1 MLHTLSVSSDN
12 HPPFNLPQFLKYLD
26 VPITQE
32 FEETKGNATFHFLQ
46 RPNHSTTYF
55 VLIDCS
61 EGEYEIWMDGMA
73 SFADYKFLPYLAD
86 CLHRFLNGTPLRI
99 NGKSAFKHYNEEW
112 IAEAIGEEIA
122 TLKSVLSIAP
132 RYYFTIPFEPLTYL
146 SKEMLAEVATGLHS
160 STPRIYG
167 YSQFLM
173 RNHRLK
179 QATDEEFA
187 ADQKLSEQEIMV
199 DVPQHTSIGKVKS
212 WQIDGAETWES
223 YADEDVKMLLSI
235 GELFKLGQEVDG
247 VVLND
252 LGTIYQE
259 GIGVKQDGRLAAYW
273 FKQAIVQ
280 GDHHYAPSNLGDLYR
295 KGCAM
300 LPASLPQALQAY
312 LLSED
317 PYAHYRIGQAYEEG
331 WAGTIDIK
339 KAMKWYRIAEKEGH
353 HLAIKRLN
361 RQP

>member
-1 MLHTLSVSSDN
+1 MLHHLTVSTLN
-12 HPPFNLPQFLKYLD
+12 HTPFNLPQFLKYLD

-32 FEETKGNATFHFLQ
+32 LEGTEGNATFYYLQ
-46 RPNHSTTYF
+46 RPDHSTTF
-55 VLIDCS
+55 FLLVDCG
-61 EGEYEIWMDGMA
+61 EGTYEIGMDGMA
-73 SFADYKFLPYLAD
+73 SFADYKFFPYLAD
-86 CLHRFLNGTPLRI
+86 SLHRYLTDTPLLIDNQSVFDR
-99 NGKSAFKHYNEEW
+99 YNEEW

-132 RYYFTIPFEPLTYL
+132 RYYLTLSFEPLSYL

-199 DVPQHTSIGKVKS
+199 DVPQHTSIGRVKS

-223 YADEDVKMLLSI
+223 YADEDVKMLLAI
-235 GELFKLGQEVDG
+235 GERFKRGQEVDG

-259 GIGVKQDGRLAAYW
+259 GIGVKQDGHLAEYW
-273 FKQAIVQ
+273 FRQAIAQ

-331 WAGTIDIK
+331 WTGSVDME

-353 HLAIKRLN
+353 HLAVKRLREN
-361 RQP
+361 L

>member
-1 MLHTLSVSSDN
+1 
-12 HPPFNLPQFLKYLD
+12 
-26 VPITQE
+26 
-32 FEETKGNATFHFLQ
+32 
-46 RPNHSTTYF
+46 
-55 VLIDCS
+55 
-61 EGEYEIWMDGMA
+61 MDGMA
-73 SFADYKFLPYLAD
+73 SFADYKFFPYLAD
-86 CLHRFLNGTPLRI
+86 SLNRYLTDTPLLIDNQSVFDR
-99 NGKSAFKHYNEEW
+99 YNEEW

-132 RYYFTIPFEPLTYL
+132 RYYLTLSFEPLSYL

-199 DVPQHTSIGKVKS
+199 DVPQHTSIGRVKS

-223 YADEDVKMLLSI
+223 YADEDVKMLLAI
-235 GELFKLGQEVDG
+235 GERFKRGQEVDG

-259 GIGVKQDGRLAAYW
+259 GIGVKQDGHLAEYW
-273 FKQAIVQ
+273 FRQAIAQ

-331 WAGTIDIK
+331 WTGSVDME

-353 HLAIKRLN
+353 HLAVKRLREN
-361 RQP
+361 L

>member
-12 HPPFNLPQFLKYLD
+12 HTPFNLPQFLKYLD
-26 VPITQE
+26 IPITQE
-32 FEETKGNATFHFLQ
+32 FEGTEGNATFYYLQ
-46 RPNHSTTYF
+46 RPDHSTTF
-55 VLIDCS
+55 FLLVDCG
-61 EGEYEIWMDGMA
+61 EGTYEIGMDGMA
-73 SFADYKFLPYLAD
+73 SFADYKFFPYLAD
-86 CLHRFLNGTPLRI
+86 SLHRYLTDTPLLIDNQSMFER
-99 NGKSAFKHYNEEW
+99 YNEEW

-132 RYYFTIPFEPLTYL
+132 RYYLTLPFQLLSYL

-212 WQIDGAETWES
+212 WQLDGAETWES
-223 YADEDVKMLLSI
+223 YAEEDIKRLLAL
-235 GELFKLGQEVDG
+235 GELYKQGKPVDG

-259 GIGVKQDGRLAAYW
+259 GIGVKQDGHLAEYW
-273 FKQAIVQ
+273 FRQAIAQ

-331 WAGTIDIK
+331 WTGTSDIK

-353 HLAIKRLN
+353 HLAVKRL
-361 RQP
+361 QKDL

>member
-1 MLHTLSVSSDN
+1 MLHHLTVSTLN
-12 HPPFNLPQFLKYLD
+12 HTPFNLPQFLKYLD

-32 FEETKGNATFHFLQ
+32 LEGTEGNATFYYLQ
-46 RPNHSTTYF
+46 RPDHSTTF
-55 VLIDCS
+55 FLLVDCG
-61 EGEYEIWMDGMA
+61 EGTYEIGMDGMA
-73 SFADYKFLPYLAD
+73 SFADYKFFPYLAD
-86 CLHRFLNGTPLRI
+86 SLHRYLTDTPLLIDNQSVFDR
-99 NGKSAFKHYNEEW
+99 YNEEW

-132 RYYFTIPFEPLTYL
+132 RYYLTLSFEPLSYL

-160 STPRIYG
+160 STPCIYG

-199 DVPQHTSIGKVKS
+199 DVPQHTSIGRVKS

-223 YADEDVKMLLSI
+223 YADEDVKMLLAI
-235 GELFKLGQEVDG
+235 GERFKRGQEVDG

-259 GIGVKQDGRLAAYW
+259 GIGVKQDGHLAEYW
-273 FKQAIVQ
+273 FRQAIAQ

-331 WAGTIDIK
+331 WTGSVDME

-353 HLAIKRLN
+353 HLAVKRLREN
-361 RQP
+361 L